1 MAEGNGM
8 KKQLEVL
15 IKAKYPIL
23 ALVTREEL
31 RVERLI
37 REVAEGMKP
46 PFRLL
51 FWSVTEGFRDVKGE
65 QVQEEPETDP
75 VGALKVVQDSQER
88 MIVVMRDFHPFLLDA
103 YQPDVPKVRRALRDV
118 ARVLKATPKEMA
130 RVVVLLS
137 PTLQLPPELE
147 GDVYLAHWPLPDR
160 AELGRVVDAALQAVP
175 DELQEAAKAV
185 DKERVVGAV
194 LGLSAEEA
202 YSAMARSLV
211 ERRTLDPSLLL
222 QEKKQIVQ
230 KSGCLEWLDP
240 LPGGLDV
247 VAGMEEVKKFS
258 AQRREAY
265 TEAARKYGLPMPKGL
280 FLAGMPGCG
289 KTYVARAIA
298 TAWDVPIF
306 RLVVARLF
314 GSLVGESEANLRK
327 AFETAKAVGR
337 GIMLIDEI
345 DKAVGSEGGEMDGG
359 TTGRVRGELLT
370 WLQDRPP
377 EQEIFVIATANNI
390 ELLSVRAPEMIRRGR
405 WDELMFVDLP
415 YEAEREESFRV
426 HCAKRKIDAK
436 QIDVKALAKAAEGF
450 SHAEIEAVVID
461 AMFTAFSEGAKPV
474 TTEHI
479 LAEIKRTVPMSK
491 GSEQRIKALRQWAE
505 GRARFAS
512 RPPKKVGV
520 AVAAGGPR
528 PIETS

>member
-1 MAEGNGM
+1 
-8 KKQLEVL
+8 
-15 IKAKYPIL
+15 
-23 ALVTREEL
+23 
-31 RVERLI
+31 
-37 REVAEGMKP
+37 
-46 PFRLL
+46 
-51 FWSVTEGFRDVKGE
+51 
-65 QVQEEPETDP
+65 
-75 VGALKVVQDSQER
+75 
-88 MIVVMRDFHPFLLDA
+88 
-103 YQPDVPKVRRALRDV
+103 
-118 ARVLKATPKEMA
+118 
-130 RVVVLLS
+130 
-137 PTLQLPPELE
+137 
-147 GDVYLAHWPLPDR
+147 
-160 AELGRVVDAALQAVP
+160 
-175 DELQEAAKAV
+175 
-185 DKERVVGAV
+185 
-194 LGLSAEEA
+194 
-202 YSAMARSLV
+202 
-211 ERRTLDPSLLL
+211 
-222 QEKKQIVQ
+222 
-230 KSGCLEWLDP
+230 
-240 LPGGLDV
+240 
-247 VAGMEEVKKFS
+247 MEEVKKFS